1 MSTHPG
7 AGQLGPEFEIAAA
20 VIQDA
25 AGMARRAQDRLLDV
39 ALKSGPADLVSQVD
53 RDLDAFIV
61 SRLLDRFPADGTLSE
76 EGGCRPGTSGRT
88 WVVDPIDGT
97 HNYIA
102 GLPYYGISIALM
114 AGSQTLLG
122 LVHDATD
129 QTVHAAAAPPAR
141 DTGLGRDSAIPLSAT
156 AQGGSPPRDAIGGH
170 LTVSSALVAVN
181 LPTAAIFSG
190 SGLRPPLDRI
200 GDIRITGS
208 LSLDLA
214 WTAMGRYD
222 ACAYRHRDNP
232 WDWAA
237 GELVALS
244 RGRSVISAQ
253 WAGAAIVVVGRPD
266 VAAALAHA

>member
-1 MSTHPG
+1 
-7 AGQLGPEFEIAAA
+7 
-20 VIQDA
+20 
-25 AGMARRAQDRLLDV
+25 MARQAQDRLLDV

-53 RDLDAFIV
+53 RDLDTFIV
-61 SRLLDRFPADGTLSE
+61 SRLLDRFPADGSLSE
-76 EGGCRPGTSGRT
+76 EGGHRSGTSGRT

-114 AGSQTLLG
+114 EGSRTLLG

-129 QTVHAAAAPPAR
+129 GTVHAAATPLAR
-141 DTGLGRDSAIPLSAT
+141 DVGLVRDSARPPSAT
-156 AQGGSPPRDAIGGH
+156 ALGGSPPRDAVRGQ

-181 LPTAAIFSG
+181 LPTAAMFSG

-214 WTAMGRYD
+214 WTATGLYD

-237 GELVALS
+237 GELIALS
-244 RGRSVISAQ
+244 QGRSVIYAL
-253 WAGAAIVVVGRPD
+253 WTGYAIMVVGRPD
-266 VAAALAHA
+266 VTAALAHG

>member
-1 MSTHPG
+1 MRTEGG
-7 AGQLGPEFEIAAA
+7 AGQLAPEFEAAAA
-20 VIQDA
+20 VIQQA
-25 AGMARRAQDRLLDV
+25 AGMARRAQDRRLNV
-39 ALKSGPADLVSQVD
+39 AAKSGPADLVCQVD

-61 SRLLDRFPADGTLSE
+61 SRLLDRFPADGSLSE
-76 EGGCRPGTSGRT
+76 EGGRRAGTSGRT

-114 AGSQTLLG
+114 EGSRTLLG

-129 QTVHAAAAPPAR
+129 GTVHAAAPAR
-141 DTGLGRDSAIPLSAT
+141 RPDQGQDSPRPASAT
-156 AQGGSPPRDAIGGH
+156 ALGGSPRPDPIRRALG
-170 LTVSSALVAVN
+170 VSSALVAVN
-181 LPTAAIFSG
+181 LPAGAIFSG

-208 LSLDLA
+208 LSVDLV
-214 WTAMGRYD
+214 WTATGRFD

-244 RGRSVISAQ
+244 RGRSVISAR
-253 WAGAAIVVVGRPD
+253 WTEDAIVVVGRPD